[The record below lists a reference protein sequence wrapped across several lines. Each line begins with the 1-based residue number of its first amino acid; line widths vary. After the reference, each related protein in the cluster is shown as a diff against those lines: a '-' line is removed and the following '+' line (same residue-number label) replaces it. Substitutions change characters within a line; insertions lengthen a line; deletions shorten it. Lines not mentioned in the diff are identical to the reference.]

1 MNVGFVAL
9 TLIALT
15 LTAQAQIRIPAASP
29 SATVVQGIGLAT
41 ASVEYSRPALKGRT
55 MFNDQVPF
63 GKVWRTGANRT
74 TKLTISDEMTVG
86 GQKLAAGSYGL
97 FTIPGASEWTII
109 ISKDAVGPGAFA
121 YKAENDVFR
130 VTAKATKTATK
141 TEFFTIEFTGFAA
154 TSANLTMRW
163 ENAEVS
169 LPMVSDPDAKIMAQI
184 LEETAKADAKPGVFF
199 AAADYYYETNRDM
212 KQARAWAE
220 KVVEADKQYWT
231 YYLRAK
237 IAARQGDCKA
247 ARADAETGLAIA
259 QKAGD
264 DAYIKNHQ
272 RILNECK
279 Q

>member
-1 MNVGFVAL
+1 MKKISLAL
-9 TLIALT
+9 TLATFALA
-15 LTAQAQIRIPAASP
+15 AQAQIRIPAASP

-41 ASVEYSRPALKGRT
+41 ASIEYSRPALKGRK
-55 MFNDQVPF
+55 MFDDQVPY

-109 ISKDAVGPGAFA
+109 VSKDAVGPGAFA
-121 YKAENDVFR
+121 YKPENDVFR
-130 VTAKATKTATK
+130 VTAKATKTAAK
-141 TEFFTIEFTGFAA
+141 AEFFTMEFTGFTS

-163 ENAEVS
+163 ENTEVS
-169 LPMVSDPDAKIMAQI
+169 LPLVQDVDAKIMAQI
-184 LEETAKADAKPGVFF
+184 QQETAKPDAKPAVFS
-199 AAADYYYETNRDM
+199 AAANYYYDTNRDI
-212 KQARAWAE
+212 KQAREWAE

-237 IAARQGDCKA
+237 IAARQGDCKQ
-247 ARADAETGLAIA
+247 ARADAEASLELAKK
-259 QKAGD
+259 QPD
-264 DAYIKNHQ
+264 EAYIKNNQ
-272 RILNECK
+272 RILDTCK

>member
-1 MNVGFVAL
+1 MKRTIL
-9 TLIALT
+9 ALT
-15 LTAQAQIRIPAASP
+15 LTALTLAAQAQIRIPAASP

-41 ASVEYSRPALKGRT
+41 ASVEYSRPALKGRK
-55 MFNDQVPF
+55 MFDDQVAY

-97 FTIPGASEWTII
+97 FTIPGASDWTVI

-130 VTAKATKTATK
+130 VTAKATKTAAK
-141 TEFFTIEFTGFAA
+141 TEFFTVEFTGFTS

-184 LEETAKADAKPGVFF
+184 MEETAKPDAKPGILS
-199 AAADYYYETNRDM
+199 AAANYYYDTNRDM

-247 ARADAETGLAIA
+247 ARADAEASLALA
-259 QKAGD
+259 KLRPD
-264 DAYIKNHQ
+264 DAYIKNNQ
-272 RILNECK
+272 RILDECK